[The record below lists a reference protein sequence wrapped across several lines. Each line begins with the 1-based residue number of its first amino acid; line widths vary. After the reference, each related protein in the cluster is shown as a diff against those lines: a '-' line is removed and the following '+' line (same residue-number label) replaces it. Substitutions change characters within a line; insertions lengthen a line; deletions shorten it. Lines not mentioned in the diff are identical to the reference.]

1 MISGAYINS
10 YIIKPC
16 YIRCLMWADRLR
28 DQARRAQRAPW
39 LLTPLYPDCFLLVCP
54 FFFFFLSVLFV
65 FWCFLFFK
73 LLTASCEE
81 RALIC

>member
-16 YIRCLMWADRLR
+16 YLRCLMWADRLC

-39 LLTPLYPDCFLLVCP
+39 LLTPLYPDCFLLVCL
-54 FFFFFLSVLFV
+54 FFFFLCFV
-65 FWCFLFFK
+65 CFLFFK
-73 LLTASCEE
+73 LLTASYEG